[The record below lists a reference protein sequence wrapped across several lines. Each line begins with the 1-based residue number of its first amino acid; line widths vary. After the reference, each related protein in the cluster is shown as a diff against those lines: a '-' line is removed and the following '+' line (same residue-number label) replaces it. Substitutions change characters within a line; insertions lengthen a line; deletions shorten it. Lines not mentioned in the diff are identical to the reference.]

1 MINEPS
7 LQVVVCTFLYG
18 GSKKDK
24 QVGRPKNKKDSASQ
38 LDDNSANL
46 KSATPT
52 STPQS
57 FTPSLTSVWPGPR
70 PADMR
75 NPHTDIDLTRG

>member
-1 MINEPS
+1 M
-7 LQVVVCTFLYG
+7 QVVVCSFLYG

-24 QVGRPKNKKDSASQ
+24 QVGRPKNKIDSASQ

-52 STPQS
+52 STPQG
-57 FTPSLTSVWPGPR
+57 FTPSHLSVWSGPR
-70 PADMR
+70 AADMR